1 LYRFTRR
8 ELIAGCLA
16 APALL
21 ARNKIDHSRIS
32 AISDE
37 IARSPEDAIAFA
49 HQYALQNL
57 ELRAVPGARGKN
69 YFLSLDE
76 TELRAAA
83 KQFADNG
90 IRISFL
96 NTNLLKFSF
105 PGTDPLRRTPETPEA
120 RQQRIARDQ
129 ARFDQRDDDLRKCIR
144 SAQILGCPYVRVF
157 AFSRVAEPE
166 PLYPRIAEVLNSFA
180 KTAEREGVVLLVE
193 NESSCNV
200 AKCSELA
207 EMMKLT
213 PSKAIGIN
221 WDADNGQTL
230 KEPVEQG
237 YPLLPK
243 HRIHNV
249 QIKGRT
255 ILDYPQKLDWATIF
269 AHLARDGFQGKIGL
283 ETHIFGEMQ
292 VQKSHESMRAILK
305 LVDPEFVPRN
315 T

>member
-1 LYRFTRR
+1 M
-8 ELIAGCLA
+8 A
-16 APALL
+16 APALWG
-21 ARNKIDHSRIS
+21 RNKIDHSRIS

-49 HQYALQNL
+49 HQYKLQNL
-57 ELRAVPGARGKN
+57 ELRDVPGSKGRN

-76 TELRAAA
+76 PELRAAA
-83 KQFADNG
+83 KQFSENG
-90 IRISFL
+90 IKISFL

-105 PGTDPLRRTPETPEA
+105 PGSDPVRRTPETPEF
-120 RQQRIARDQ
+120 RERRIARDQ
-129 ARFDQRDDDLRKCIR
+129 TRFDQREQDLRKCIR
-144 SAQILGCPYVRVF
+144 SAQILGCPYMRVF

-166 PLYPRIAEVLNSFA
+166 SLFPRIAEVIDSFA
-180 KTAEREGVVLLVE
+180 KIAQSEGVTLLLE

-213 PSKAIGIN
+213 PAKAVGLN

-230 KEPVEQG
+230 KEPVETG

-243 HRIHNV
+243 NRIHNV

-255 ILDYPQKLDWATIF
+255 ILDYPQKLDWAKIF
-269 AHLARDGFQGKIGL
+269 DDLARDGFKGRIGL
-283 ETHIFGEMQ
+283 ETHIFGEVQ

-305 LVDPEFVPRN
+305 LVDPDFVPRN